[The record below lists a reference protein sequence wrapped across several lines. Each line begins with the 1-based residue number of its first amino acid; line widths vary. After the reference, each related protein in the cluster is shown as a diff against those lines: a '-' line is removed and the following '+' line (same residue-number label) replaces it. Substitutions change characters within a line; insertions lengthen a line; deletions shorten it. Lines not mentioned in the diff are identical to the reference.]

1 MTVATAQRKVLIV
14 EDDAD
19 IRGLLSRRLRQRS
32 YETAIATDGM
42 SALVVAR
49 RERPDLIV
57 LDLGLPAGDGFTVME
72 RLRAITSLADVPV
85 VVITAR
91 DAATNREKA
100 ASFGAVA
107 FVEKPIDFDQLL
119 ETIDA
124 LLLLGP

>member
-1 MTVATAQRKVLIV
+1 MTVAAAQRKILIV

-19 IRGLLSRRLRQRS
+19 IRALLNARLRQGS
-32 YETAIATDGM
+32 YDTAVATDGM

-49 RERPDLIV
+49 REQPDLIV

-72 RLRAITSLADVPV
+72 RMRAITSLADVPV

-100 ASFGAVA
+100 ESFGAVA

-124 LLLLGP
+124 ALTDR

>member
-1 MTVATAQRKVLIV
+1 VTLATAQRKILIV

-19 IRGLLSRRLRQRS
+19 IRGLLSVRLRQHS
-32 YETAIATDGM
+32 YDTSVATDGM
-42 SALVVAR
+42 TALAVAR
-49 RERPDLIV
+49 REQPDLIV

-72 RLRAITSLADVPV
+72 RMRAITSLADVPV

-100 ASFGAVA
+100 ESCGAVA

-119 ETIDA
+119 ATIDE
-124 LLLLGP
+124 LLIS

>member
-1 MTVATAQRKVLIV
+1 MTVATAQRKILIV

-19 IRGLLSRRLRQRS
+19 IRGLLSVRLRQRA
-32 YETAIATDGM
+32 YDTAVATDGM
-42 SALVVAR
+42 TALVVAR
-49 RERPDLIV
+49 REQPDLIV

-72 RLRAITSLADVPV
+72 RMRAITSLADVPV

-100 ASFGAVA
+100 EAFGAAA
-107 FVEKPIDFDQLL
+107 FVEKPIDFDELL

-124 LLLLGP
+124 LLIS

>member
-1 MTVATAQRKVLIV
+1 MTVATVQRKILIV

-19 IRGLLSRRLRQRS
+19 IRALLNARLRQGS
-32 YETAIATDGM
+32 YDTAVATDGM
-42 SALVVAR
+42 SALAVAR
-49 RERPDLIV
+49 REQPDLIV

-91 DAATNREKA
+91 DAATNRDKA
-100 ASFGAVA
+100 EASGAVA

-119 ETIDA
+119 ETIDG
-124 LLLLGP
+124 LLIP

>member
-1 MTVATAQRKVLIV
+1 VTVATAQRKILIV

-19 IRGLLSRRLRQRS
+19 IRGLLSVRLRQRA
-32 YETAIATDGM
+32 YDTAVATDGM
-42 SALVVAR
+42 TALVVAR
-49 RERPDLIV
+49 REQPDLIV

-72 RLRAITSLADVPV
+72 RMRAITSLADVPV

-100 ASFGAVA
+100 EAFGAAA
-107 FVEKPIDFDQLL
+107 FVEKPIDFDELL

-124 LLLLGP
+124 LLIS

>member
-1 MTVATAQRKVLIV
+1 VTVATAQRKILIV

-19 IRGLLSRRLRQRS
+19 IRGLLSLRLRQRS
-32 YETAIATDGM
+32 YDTSVATDGM
-42 SALVVAR
+42 TALAVAR
-49 RERPDLIV
+49 REQPDLVV

-72 RLRAITSLADVPV
+72 RMRSITSLAEIPV

-100 ASFGAVA
+100 ESFGAVA

-119 ETIDA
+119 ETIDG
-124 LLLLGP
+124 LLVS

>member
-1 MTVATAQRKVLIV
+1 VTVATAQRKILIV

-19 IRGLLSRRLRQRS
+19 IRGLLTMRLRQRS
-32 YETAIATDGM
+32 YDTSFATDGM
-42 SALVVAR
+42 SALTVAR
-49 RERPDLIV
+49 RESPDLVV

-72 RLRAITSLADVPV
+72 RMRAITSLADVPV

-100 ASFGAVA
+100 EAFGAAA
-107 FVEKPIDFDQLL
+107 FVEKPIDFDELL

-124 LLLLGP
+124 LLIS

>member
-1 MTVATAQRKVLIV
+1 MTVATAQRKILIV

-19 IRGLLSRRLRQRS
+19 IRGLLSLRLRQRS
-32 YETAIATDGM
+32 YDTSFATDGM
-42 SALVVAR
+42 TALTVAR
-49 RERPDLIV
+49 REQPDLVV

-72 RLRAITSLADVPV
+72 RMRAITSLAAVPV

-100 ASFGAVA
+100 EASGAVA

-124 LLLLGP
+124 LLTDS

>member
-1 MTVATAQRKVLIV
+1 VTVATVQRKILIV

-19 IRGLLSRRLRQRS
+19 IRGLLNARLRQGS
-32 YETAIATDGM
+32 YDTAVATDGM
-42 SALVVAR
+42 TALAVAR
-49 RERPDLIV
+49 RELPDLIL

-91 DAATNREKA
+91 DAATNRDKA
-100 ASFGAVA
+100 EASGAVA

-124 LLLLGP
+124 LLIS

>member
-1 MTVATAQRKVLIV
+1 MTVATAQRKILIV

-19 IRGLLSRRLRQRS
+19 IRGLLSLRLRQRS
-32 YETAIATDGM
+32 YDTSVATDGM
-42 SALVVAR
+42 TALAVAR
-49 RERPDLIV
+49 REQPDLVV

-72 RLRAITSLADVPV
+72 RMRSITSLAEIPV

-100 ASFGAVA
+100 ESFGAVA

-119 ETIDA
+119 GTIDG
-124 LLLLGP
+124 LLIS

>member
-1 MTVATAQRKVLIV
+1 MSLATAQRKILIV

-19 IRGLLSRRLRQRS
+19 IRGLLSVRLRQGS
-32 YETAIATDGM
+32 YETAVATDGM
-42 SALVVAR
+42 SALTVAR
-49 RERPDLIV
+49 REQPDLIV
-57 LDLGLPAGDGFTVME
+57 LDLGLPAGDGYTVME
-72 RLRAITSLADVPV
+72 RMRAITSLTDVPV
-85 VVITAR
+85 IVITAR

-124 LLLLGP
+124 LLSDR

>member
-1 MTVATAQRKVLIV
+1 MTVSSAQRKILIV

-19 IRGLLSRRLRQRS
+19 IRGLLSLRLRQRS
-32 YETAIATDGM
+32 YDTSIATDGM
-42 SALVVAR
+42 TAVAVAR
-49 RERPDLIV
+49 REQPDLVV

-72 RLRAITSLADVPV
+72 RMHSITSLADVPV

-100 ASFGAVA
+100 EASGAVA

-119 ETIDA
+119 EAIDA
-124 LLLLGP
+124 VLIA

>member
-1 MTVATAQRKVLIV
+1 MTVATAEHKVLIV

-19 IRGLLSRRLRQRS
+19 IRGLLNTRLRQRS
-32 YETAIATDGM
+32 YDTAVATDGM

-49 RERPDLIV
+49 REQPDLIV

-72 RLRAITSLADVPV
+72 RLRSITVLADVPV

-100 ASFGAVA
+100 ESLGAVA

-119 ETIDA
+119 ETIDG
-124 LLLLGP
+124 LLIG

>member
-1 MTVATAQRKVLIV
+1 VTVSSAQRKILIV

-19 IRGLLSRRLRQRS
+19 IRGLLSLRLRQRS
-32 YETAIATDGM
+32 YDTSIATDGM
-42 SALVVAR
+42 TAVAVAR
-49 RERPDLIV
+49 REQPDLVV

-72 RLRAITSLADVPV
+72 RMHSITSLADVPV

-100 ASFGAVA
+100 EASGAVA

-124 LLLLGP
+124 VLIA

>member
-1 MTVATAQRKVLIV
+1 MTVATAQRKILIV

-19 IRGLLSRRLRQRS
+19 IRGLLSLRLRQRS
-32 YETAIATDGM
+32 YDTSVATDGM
-42 SALVVAR
+42 TALAVAR
-49 RERPDLIV
+49 REQPDLVV

-72 RLRAITSLADVPV
+72 RMRAITSLADVPV

-100 ASFGAVA
+100 ESFGAVA

-124 LLLLGP
+124 LLAGG